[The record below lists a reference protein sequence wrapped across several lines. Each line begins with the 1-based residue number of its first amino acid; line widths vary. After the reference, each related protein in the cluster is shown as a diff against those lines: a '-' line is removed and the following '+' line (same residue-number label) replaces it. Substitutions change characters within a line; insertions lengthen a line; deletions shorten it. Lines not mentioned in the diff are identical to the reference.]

1 MKLDHKDDTR
11 RDLDCSNERLEAEIS
26 AGLLPLTNAKIAYR
40 QMRALE
46 RLTEAVEKH
55 AASGAPMI
63 SLAVPAATEIHD
75 ANDPEPANDP
85 DNAAPSE
92 EPAPPRRVR
101 RA

>member
-1 MKLDHKDDTR
+1 
-11 RDLDCSNERLEAEIS
+11 
-26 AGLLPLTNAKIAYR
+26 
-40 QMRALE
+40 MRALE

-85 DNAAPSE
+85 DNAAPSG